1 MRRNN
6 KIENTFLHA
15 DLFSQKLQSSE
26 QCSLQLDNQAT
37 SPPKNAV
44 TKWLWRRRRRIRRGA
59 LCILQNRKEN
69 EMHRFCHWICCKIV
83 AKIVVCFCHW
93 IVARFVAQILYVFL
107 WLIGLMQNSCFLLSL
122 DCSKTCLQDCLVSYV
137 CFH

>member
-1 MRRNN
+1 LDVVQLPLSEEEKEGPKTQQQEQHPRIIIVLLPKYSVSRLARGGREGGITVMRRNN

-44 TKWLWRRRRRIRRGA
+44 TK
-59 LCILQNRKEN
+59 
-69 EMHRFCHWICCKIV
+69 
-83 AKIVVCFCHW
+83 
-93 IVARFVAQILYVFL
+93 
-107 WLIGLMQNSCFLLSL
+107 
-122 DCSKTCLQDCLVSYV
+122 
-137 CFH
+137 